1 MKKGVIVL
9 LAALLLV
16 AGVSAFSF
24 RTLDQDPVAF
34 DNTFD
39 AVVDYYGS
47 SEDTTVR
54 VMIPELDVYDSR
66 GSFGE
71 DDDKRAHFIMELP
84 EGTPSGEYLVRYTI
98 SNDDETIHKYRHIIV
113 P

>member
-1 MKKGVIVL
+1 MKKSVIIV
-9 LAALLLV
+9 LAALVLV

-24 RTLDQDPVAF
+24 RTLDQDPVAY
-34 DNTFD
+34 DD
-39 AVVDYYGS
+39 AFESIVEYRGT

-66 GSFGE
+66 GSFG
-71 DDDKRAHFIMELP
+71 DDDSKRAHFIMELP
-84 EGTPSGEYLVRYTI
+84 QDTPSGDYLVRYTI
-98 SNDDETIHKYRHIIV
+98 SNDDETIHKYRYITV